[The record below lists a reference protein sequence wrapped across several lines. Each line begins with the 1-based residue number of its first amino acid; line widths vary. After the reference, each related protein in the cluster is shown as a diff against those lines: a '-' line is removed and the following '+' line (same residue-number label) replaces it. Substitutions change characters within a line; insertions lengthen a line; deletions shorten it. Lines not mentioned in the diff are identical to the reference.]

1 METPG
6 YEKSRQSCQVLWEA
20 GGKEMLRIA
29 TLSAMGLLLEIVLF
43 AAIALLLIGIFVYQQ
58 VMPLYA
64 AKKGRQVD
72 ARVLSCQK
80 KTVENE
86 DTGTVIERYEV
97 TVDFYGINGEALVKT
112 LQVAQSYVEGDVI
125 RCCYLDKT
133 GRLFPGTAREIQA
146 GMKKGAAVF
155 SIFFIVFMG
164 IAAAV
169 LWGIPRANEKPELA
183 ALAFGYAVSMILM
196 AIGVLGIYKKVKMR
210 QNIRSMRSVT
220 GVLTGYTEGGG
231 ADREEDSEESSGKSY
246 YPVYEYEWQGETR
259 QFFSRWGKDE
269 KEQRAIGRQVHILV
283 NPGTG
288 ETICREDEKPGER
301 VALVIGIIGV
311 VIFALMLAFSFGM
324 LAKDRGEQEKGGA
337 ASAYAALYLYDGG
350 EQYRGRGCC
359 DEGIY
364 AEICGLIQQIVP
376 DEAWAEMERREAAYY
391 QR

>member
-1 METPG
+1 
-6 YEKSRQSCQVLWEA
+6 
-20 GGKEMLRIA
+20 MLRIA
-29 TLSAMGLLLEIVLF
+29 TLSAMGLLLEIILF

-231 ADREEDSEESSGKSY
+231 VDREESSGKSY

-269 KEQRAIGRQVHILV
+269 REQRAIGRRVHILV

-301 VALVIGIIGV
+301 VILVTGIIGV

-324 LAKDRGEQEKGGA
+324 LAKDRGEQENGSA

-364 AEICGLIQQIVP
+364 AEIYGLIHHIVP